1 MEINDISRLTRDT
14 NQNNLYDLFIKTY
27 QDNPAVPFG
36 SYTVKEEETMR
47 IDLVCQNIY
56 NTTEHVDFLLNYN
69 SIDNPLNIKGGD
81 VLFYA
86 SIDLIEQFESE
97 EPAQEESRKKFTNPA
112 KATRK
117 DPTRQSFLEQGYT
130 LPPNFLDVP
139 EAPVRIEGNTLVIG
153 SR

>member
-1 MEINDISRLTRDT
+1 MEIFGISSLTRDT

-27 QDNPAVPFG
+27 QENPSVPFG
-36 SYTVKEEETMR
+36 QYTVKGEDTMR
-47 IDLVCQNIY
+47 IDLICQKIY
-56 NTTEHVDFLLNYN
+56 NSTEHIDFLLEYN
-69 SIDNPLNIKGGD
+69 SIDNPLNVKEGD
-81 VLFYA
+81 VIYYVSAEL
-86 SIDLIEQFESE
+86 IDEFTSD
-97 EPAQEESRKKFTNPA
+97 EPVQEEAKKKFTNPA

-139 EAPVRIEGNTLVIG
+139 EAPVRVEGNTLVIG